1 MSVHNNNLLFQ
12 QPDNGDQRP
21 AKRENPH
28 KYLLYK
34 PNINQLIVFLSSG
47 FKELPP
53 NGVLLLY
60 MSADGCFTNI
70 KHPEDGETLI
80 CLLPAIFIIFIYVF
94 CEQFL
99 YFLSLSCSLH
109 FSFCISL
116 SLLLIIYD
124 ILHKFFCAIICWY
137 IYFILLIE
145 FVFFLI
151 LLLNPRKFTKGNS
164 QILQVSQQLI

>member
-1 MSVHNNNLLFQ
+1 MHLLTVVVLSSLQ

-60 MSADGCFTNI
+60 MSADGCFTNV
-70 KHPEDGETLI
+70 KHPDDG
-80 CLLPAIFIIFIYVF
+80 
-94 CEQFL
+94 
-99 YFLSLSCSLH
+99 
-109 FSFCISL
+109 
-116 SLLLIIYD
+116 
-124 ILHKFFCAIICWY
+124 KFFVCECACV
-137 IYFILLIE
+137 YFFI
-145 FVFFLI
+145 
-151 LLLNPRKFTKGNS
+151 S
-164 QILQVSQQLI
+164 

>member
-1 MSVHNNNLLFQ
+1 MWLHNNNLLFQ

-70 KHPEDGETLI
+70 KHPEDGEALI
-80 CLLPAIFIIFIYVF
+80 CLLPVVSTLFIYAFVDNSF
-94 CEQFL
+94 TF
-99 YFLSLSCSLH
+99 SLCLALL

-116 SLLLIIYD
+116 SFNIIDLWHSLI
-124 ILHKFFCAIICWY
+124 LFCISISWY
-137 IYFILLIE
+137 IYFIHLIICIFCILLI
-145 FVFFLI
+145 
-151 LLLNPRKFTKGNS
+151 NPRKFT
-164 QILQVSQQLI
+164 